1 MLAQRR
7 RSIPDVSLL
16 TQRSYCYRMLLLVV
30 LAVDDIA
37 LIGMR
42 LLRILVRMHV
52 VGLRERGR
60 SVGDCSPDDSR

>member
-7 RSIPDVSLL
+7 RNIPDVSLL
-16 TQRSYCYRMLLLVV
+16 TQRSYCYRMLLSIVP
-30 LAVDDIA
+30 AAGDIA
-37 LIGMR
+37 LTGMR

-60 SVGDCSPDDSR
+60 SVGDCSRDDNI